1 MTQQVVD
8 LNADAGESFGRWK
21 LGSDEELMPMVTSVN
36 VACGFHAGDPV
47 NMRRSIVLA
56 RECGASVGAHPGYPD
71 LLGFGRRRLAVAE
84 SDVVDYIVYQT
95 GALAALAATEGVIL
109 THVKPHGALYGQVS
123 DSAELAVRVAR
134 DLQSVRAGLALMI
147 FPGPGATAA
156 REAGLPVVLDAATDL
171 EYDEDGK
178 NIIEPVPTEKD
189 PEVVAQRAVGLA
201 QGYVVSAS
209 GQKLPLAP
217 ETLCVHGDRPNA
229 PQIAVAVRGR
239 LEEAGF
245 TIGSAFADASR

>member
-8 LNADAGESFGRWK
+8 MNADAGESFGRWK
-21 LGSDEELMPMVTSVN
+21 LGSDEELMPLVTSVN

-56 RECGASVGAHPGYPD
+56 RDCGASVGAHPGYPD
-71 LLGFGRRRLAVAE
+71 LLGFGRRRMAVAE
-84 SDVVDYIVYQT
+84 ADVVDYILYQT
-95 GALAALAATEGVIL
+95 GALAAMAATEGVTL

-123 DSAELAVRVAR
+123 ASAELAVRVAR
-134 DLQSVRAGLALMI
+134 DLQSVRQGMALMI

-171 EYDEDGK
+171 EFDDSGM

-189 PEVVAQRAVGLA
+189 PASVAERALGLA
-201 QGYVVSAS
+201 QGHLVTVS
-209 GQKLPLAP
+209 GRKLPLAP

-229 PQIAVAVRGR
+229 PQIAAAVRAR
-239 LEEAGF
+239 LEAAGF
-245 TIGSAFADASR
+245 TIGSAFADPSR